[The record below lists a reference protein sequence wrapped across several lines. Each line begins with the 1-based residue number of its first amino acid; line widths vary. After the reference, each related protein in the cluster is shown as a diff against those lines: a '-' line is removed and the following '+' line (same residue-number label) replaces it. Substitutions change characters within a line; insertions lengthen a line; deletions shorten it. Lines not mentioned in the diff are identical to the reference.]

1 MMAWHGVEVAAA
13 ESPRPGLL
21 GNTAIDA
28 PTLQVMTAYI
38 AVAIAVLIGAGLR
51 LRTPLQ
57 RYPVVRGLLVLV
69 LVIVAST
76 LVAFMRLPV
85 LQPFVEL
92 STPPWWLW
100 LLALVWMVLGAALE
114 WGRQQIDKLPK

>member
-1 MMAWHGVEVAAA
+1 
-13 ESPRPGLL
+13 
-21 GNTAIDA
+21 
-28 PTLQVMTAYI
+28 MTAYI
-38 AVAIAVLIGAGLR
+38 AVAIAALIGAGLR
-51 LRTPLQ
+51 LRTSLQ
-57 RYPVVRGLLVLV
+57 RYPVVRGLLILV